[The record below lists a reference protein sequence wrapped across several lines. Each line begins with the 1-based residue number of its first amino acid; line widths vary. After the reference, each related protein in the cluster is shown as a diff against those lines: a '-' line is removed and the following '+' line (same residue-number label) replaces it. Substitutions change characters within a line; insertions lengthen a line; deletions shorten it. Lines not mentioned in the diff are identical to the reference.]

1 MYCTCCTNDAFVL
14 DMASSLPTNRTTT
27 SLMNLLSSRRCCISF
42 SLAANEWTT
51 GLSFVGINIG
61 DWCPA
66 LHHRSPGNS
75 SATTR
80 TQRMRDSG
88 RETSSKAWPLPVVGM
103 QSPCKESF
111 GRRVAHLSGDIQWC
125 RIQSCQLVLQVNNS
139 SQHGDSFQ
147 PNKDQ
152 NMMIILDR

>member
-1 MYCTCCTNDAFVL
+1 MHLCI
-14 DMASSLPTNRTTT
+14 DMASSLPTNWATTT
-27 SLMNLLSSRRCCISF
+27 SLMNLLPSRRCCISF
-42 SLAANEWTT
+42 FLAANELTT
-51 GLSFVGINIG
+51 GLSFVGINID

-88 RETSSKAWPLPVVGM
+88 REISSKAWPLPVVGM